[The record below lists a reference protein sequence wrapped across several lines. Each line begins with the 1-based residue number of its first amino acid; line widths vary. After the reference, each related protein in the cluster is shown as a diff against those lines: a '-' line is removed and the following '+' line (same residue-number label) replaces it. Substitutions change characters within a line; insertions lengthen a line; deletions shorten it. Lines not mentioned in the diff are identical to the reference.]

1 MAVSVRD
8 VHNIRAISATQTSV
22 GNAKTAMIRT
32 RTAGTRFRRRFAAST
47 QSGLDV
53 WRSDMAICWGGGGIK
68 QSFRNKPQSKVKA
81 ERACVAS
88 CFHMQGWFRAGL
100 QRRRSRSP
108 MEAPRASHQRC
119 HRALRASLV
128 DLKESKTIR
137 RLHTTGDEASTPAI
151 PARSEQAPHQ
161 STRRLRLGGRCDRL

>member
-1 MAVSVRD
+1 
-8 VHNIRAISATQTSV
+8 
-22 GNAKTAMIRT
+22 MIRT

-88 CFHMQGWFRAGL
+88 CFHMQGWFRAGRQFQL
-100 QRRRSRSP
+100 DQSKRRISPRADFDWAVDAIGSKGPAKRRKPYAGFRDDIGHKLGSQRR
-108 MEAPRASHQRC
+108 
-119 HRALRASLV
+119 
-128 DLKESKTIR
+128 
-137 RLHTTGDEASTPAI
+137 
-151 PARSEQAPHQ
+151 
-161 STRRLRLGGRCDRL
+161 